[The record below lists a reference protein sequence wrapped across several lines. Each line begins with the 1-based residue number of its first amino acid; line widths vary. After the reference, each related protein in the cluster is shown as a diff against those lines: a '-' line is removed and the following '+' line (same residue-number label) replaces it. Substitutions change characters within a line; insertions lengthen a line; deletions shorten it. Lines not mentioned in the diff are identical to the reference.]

1 LGLTLQMLSNIS
13 HYFFQSLE
21 KKKRIKKIVLRE
33 RKRQFEN
40 KDRVT
45 RTMLV
50 PPLFA
55 LKIHLQVRSFIL
67 FFRKKDNIIKLQRAR
82 ARM

>member
-1 LGLTLQMLSNIS
+1 LKR
-13 HYFFQSLE
+13 
-21 KKKRIKKIVLRE
+21 KKESKKIVLRE

-40 KDRVT
+40 EDRVT

-67 FFRKKDNIIKLQRAR
+67 FFRKKITLSSCRGQAQECKENVVANYSD
-82 ARM
+82 